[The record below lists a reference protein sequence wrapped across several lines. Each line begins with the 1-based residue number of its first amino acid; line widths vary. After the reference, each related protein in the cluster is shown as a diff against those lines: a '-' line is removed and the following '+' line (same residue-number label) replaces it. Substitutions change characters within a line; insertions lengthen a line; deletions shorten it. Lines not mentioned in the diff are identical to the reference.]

1 MNNKSNNRIFGM
13 TKTEF
18 TILVTMGGLL
28 LCVIM
33 LFGGYI
39 IYDLSRPV
47 PAAVLPPTTIPQV
60 VIQPTNSPLPS
71 QPNTPVPQPIFTPT
85 PTFIPAPTKD
95 ISQVG
100 TFNNPVPIGI
110 GYTFPGFGTLTVTK
124 SSWLAGQT
132 GFAIVSLSFVCERPA
147 DQECDTGVGG
157 FMFSALGDSGSGYSQ
172 DYDSSIPSPDFGSF
186 MNPPLYGGGVENGN
200 VGFLIT
206 QNETTLK
213 MRVNLF
219 LKEGE
224 VYFKI
229 SN

>member
-18 TILVTMGGLL
+18 TIFATMGGLL

-47 PAAVLPPTTIPQV
+47 PVAVLPPTAIQQV
-60 VIQPTNSPLPS
+60 VVQPTNSPLPS
-71 QPNTPVPQPIFTPT
+71 QPNTPVPQSTSTTAPT
-85 PTFIPAPTKD
+85 HAPAPTTAP
-95 ISQVG
+95 QVG
-100 TFNNPVPIGI
+100 TFNNPVPIGT
-110 GYTFPGFGTLTVTK
+110 GYKYPGYGTLTVIN
-124 SSWLAGQT
+124 SSWSSGQT
-132 GFAIVSLSFVCERPA
+132 GFAIVNLSFTCERPA
-147 DQECDTGVGG
+147 NQECDLVVSGS
-157 FMFSALGDSGSGYSQ
+157 FMLSALGNSGNGYNQ
-172 DYDSSIPSPDFGSF
+172 EFDTAIPEPGFASMF
-186 MNPPLYGGGVENGN
+186 NPPLYGGGTENGY

-206 QNETTLK
+206 NNESSLL
-213 MRVNLF
+213 MRAQIF
-219 LKEGE
+219 LKEGD